1 MSERE
6 QHGAEHDD
14 DSGFDERGPVLQVG
28 AFARAP
34 HVDGGDHGDH
44 GYGDAGGFEGRQRDD
59 FGEIAREGAGER
71 GDGAA
76 GDHQKQTPAIEEGG
90 DAAKAVADEDVQA
103 AGFRVGGGEFR
114 IRQSAEEREE
124 AADDPDKEGVTGG
137 AVELAKDQAGSEEDA
152 RADDGADEEEEKVA
166 FAEGAGE
173 RGAGVGGRGFGACR
187 ESGGHFGSTRVP

>member
-14 DSGFDERGPVLQVG
+14 NSGFDERGPVLQVG

-44 GYGDAGGFEGRQRDD
+44 GYGDAGGLEGRERDD
-59 FGEIAREGAGER
+59 CGEVAREGAGER
-71 GDGAA
+71 GDGDA
-76 GDHQKQTPAIEEGG
+76 GDHEKQTPAIEEGG

-114 IRQSAEEREE
+114 IRQRAEEREE
-124 AADDPDKEGVTGG
+124 AADDPDKKGVTGG
-137 AVELAKDQAGSEEDA
+137 AVELAKDQAGSEEDT
-152 RADDGADEEEEKVA
+152 RTDDGADEEGEKA
-166 FAEGAGE
+166 GFAWGEG
-173 RGAGVGGRGFGACR
+173 GGGGGGGG
-187 ESGGHFGSTRVP
+187 SGCGG

>member
-14 DSGFDERGPVLQVG
+14 NSGFDERGPVLQVG
-28 AFARAP
+28 AFARAAP
-34 HVDGGDHGDH
+34 VAGGDHGDH
-44 GYGDAGGFEGRQRDD
+44 GYGAAGGLEGGQRGE

-71 GDGAA
+71 GEGAA
-76 GDHQKQTPAIEEGG
+76 GDHKKQTPAIEEGG

-152 RADDGADEEEEKVA
+152 RADDGDDEEEKEVA
-166 FAEGAGE
+166 FAKGAWE
-173 RGAGVGGRGFGACR
+173 RGAGDRRRGVRGSRGGGGRFDR
-187 ESGGHFGSTRVP
+187 

>member
-1 MSERE
+1 MWERG
-6 QHGAEHDD
+6 QGGAEQDD
-14 DSGFDERGPVLQVG
+14 NCGFDEGGRVREVG

-124 AADDPDKEGVTGG
+124 AADEPDKEGRTGG

-152 RADDGADEEEEKVA
+152 RADDGADGEEKEVA
-166 FAEGAGE
+166 LSQGAG
-173 RGAGVGGRGFGACR
+173 
-187 ESGGHFGSTRVP
+187 